1 MGFFDSLD
9 GNVDEIMENLNYL
22 KKKIVS
28 ESQEIKKTARL
39 KYEILN
45 EERKLSELFEA
56 LGRHEYSLLKGLQSE
71 LDVDETLREIERHS
85 ARISSLKMSL
95 DVKDSS
101 GLIFTSDSESK
112 LDKNLGEEDFSGL
125 YIEKDFFGKANNSN
139 NDEGSIIFIEED
151 EDESR

>member
-9 GNVDEIMENLNYL
+9 GNVNEIMENLNYL

-56 LGRHEYSLLKGLQSE
+56 LGRHEYNILKEIKSD
-71 LDVDETLREIERHS
+71 LDVDETLREIERHK
-85 ARISSLKMSL
+85 ARLSSLKMGL
-95 DVKDSS
+95 DAIDSS
-101 GLIFTSDSESK
+101 GTIFKSDSK
-112 LDKNLGEEDFSGL
+112 KDLDKNFQKNDFSGL
-125 YIEKDFFGKANNSN
+125 YVEKDIEENNLER
-139 NDEGSIIFIEED
+139 DEGSIIFIEED
-151 EDESR
+151 EDENR

>member
-9 GNVDEIMENLNYL
+9 GNVNEIMENLNYL

-45 EERKLSELFEA
+45 EDRKLSELFEA
-56 LGRHEYSLLKGLQSE
+56 LGRHEYNILKEIKSD

-85 ARISSLKMSL
+85 ARLSSLKMGL
-95 DVKDSS
+95 DAIDSS
-101 GLIFTSDSESK
+101 GTIFKSDSK
-112 LDKNLGEEDFSGL
+112 KDLDKNFQKSDFSGL
-125 YIEKDFFGKANNSN
+125 YVEKDIEENNLER
-139 NDEGSIIFIEED
+139 DEGSIIFIEED
-151 EDESR
+151 EDENR

>member
-9 GNVDEIMENLNYL
+9 GNVNEIMENLNYL

-56 LGRHEYSLLKGLQSE
+56 LGRHEYSLLKEIESD
-71 LDVDETLREIERHS
+71 LDVDETLREIERHKS
-85 ARISSLKMSL
+85 RLSSLKMGL
-95 DVKDSS
+95 DASDSS
-101 GLIFTSDSESK
+101 GTIFKSDSK
-112 LDKNLGEEDFSGL
+112 KDLDKNFQKSDFSGL
-125 YIEKDFFGKANNSN
+125 YVEKDIEENNLER
-139 NDEGSIIFIEED
+139 DEGSIIFIEED

>member
-9 GNVDEIMENLNYL
+9 GNVNEIMENLNYL

-56 LGRHEYSLLKGLQSE
+56 LGRHEYNILKE
-71 LDVDETLREIERHS
+71 IKTDLDVDETLREIERHK
-85 ARISSLKMSL
+85 ARFSSLKMGL
-95 DVKDSS
+95 DAIDNS
-101 GLIFTSDSESK
+101 GTIFKSDSK
-112 LDKNLGEEDFSGL
+112 KDLDKNFQKSDFSGL
-125 YIEKDFFGKANNSN
+125 YVEKDIEENNLER
-139 NDEGSIIFIEED
+139 DEGSIIFIEED
-151 EDESR
+151 EDENR

>member
-28 ESQEIKKTARL
+28 ESQEIKKMARL

-56 LGRHEYSLLKGLQSE
+56 LGRHEYSLLKGIQSE

-85 ARISSLKMSL
+85 ARISSLKMGL
-95 DVKDSS
+95 DTKDSS
-101 GLIFTSDSESK
+101 SLIFTSDSK
-112 LDKNLGEEDFSGL
+112 KDLDKNLGEDDFSGL
-125 YIEKDFFGKANNSN
+125 FMEKASGKENNLKK
-139 NDEGSIIFIEED
+139 DEGSIIFIEED
-151 EDESR
+151 EDESK

>member
-28 ESQEIKKTARL
+28 ESQEIKKMARL

-56 LGRHEYSLLKGLQSE
+56 LGRHEYSLLKGIKSE

-85 ARISSLKMSL
+85 ARISSLKMGL
-95 DVKDSS
+95 DTKDSS
-101 GLIFTSDSESK
+101 SLIFTSDSK
-112 LDKNLGEEDFSGL
+112 KDLDKNLAEDDFSGL
-125 YIEKDFFGKANNSN
+125 FMEKASGKENNLKK
-139 NDEGSIIFIEED
+139 DEGSIIFIEED
-151 EDESR
+151 EDESK

>member
-28 ESQEIKKTARL
+28 ESQEIKKMARL

-56 LGRHEYSLLKGLQSE
+56 LGRHEYSLLKGIQSD

-85 ARISSLKMSL
+85 ARISSLKMGL
-95 DVKDSS
+95 DTKDSS
-101 GLIFTSDSESK
+101 SLIFTSDSK
-112 LDKNLGEEDFSGL
+112 KDLDKNLGEDDFSSL
-125 YIEKDFFGKANNSN
+125 FMEKASGRENNLKK
-139 NDEGSIIFIEED
+139 DEDSIIFIEE
-151 EDESR
+151 EEYESK

>member
-9 GNVDEIMENLNYL
+9 GNVNEIMENLNYL

-56 LGRHEYSLLKGLQSE
+56 LGRHEYNILKEIKSD
-71 LDVDETLREIERHS
+71 LDVDETLREIERHK
-85 ARISSLKMSL
+85 ARLSSLKMGL
-95 DVKDSS
+95 DSIDSS
-101 GLIFTSDSESK
+101 GTIFKSDSK
-112 LDKNLGEEDFSGL
+112 KDLDKNFQKSDFSEL
-125 YIEKDFFGKANNSN
+125 YVEKDIEENNLER
-139 NDEGSIIFIEED
+139 DEGSIIFIEED
-151 EDESR
+151 EDENR

>member
-56 LGRHEYSLLKGLQSE
+56 LGRHEYSLLKGNQSE

-85 ARISSLKMSL
+85 ARISSLKMGL
-95 DVKDSS
+95 DAIDSS
-101 GLIFTSDSESK
+101 GTIFKSDSK
-112 LDKNLGEEDFSGL
+112 KDLDKNFQKSDFSGL
-125 YIEKDFFGKANNSN
+125 YVEKDIEENNLER
-139 NDEGSIIFIEED
+139 DEGSIIFIEED

>member
-28 ESQEIKKTARL
+28 ESQEIKKMARL

-56 LGRHEYSLLKGLQSE
+56 LGRHEYSLLKGIQSD

-85 ARISSLKMSL
+85 ARISSLKMGL
-95 DVKDSS
+95 DTKDSS
-101 GLIFTSDSESK
+101 SLIFTSDSK
-112 LDKNLGEEDFSGL
+112 KDLDKNLDEDDFSGL
-125 YIEKDFFGKANNSN
+125 FMEKASGKENNLKK
-139 NDEGSIIFIEED
+139 DEGSIIFIEED
-151 EDESR
+151 EDESK

>member
-28 ESQEIKKTARL
+28 ESQEIKKMARL

-56 LGRHEYSLLKGLQSE
+56 LGRHEYSLLKGIQSD

-85 ARISSLKMSL
+85 ARISSLKMGL
-95 DVKDSS
+95 DTKDSS
-101 GLIFTSDSESK
+101 SLIFTSDSK
-112 LDKNLGEEDFSGL
+112 KDLDKNLGEDDFSGL
-125 YIEKDFFGKANNSN
+125 FMEKASGKENNLKK
-139 NDEGSIIFIEED
+139 DEGSIIFIEED
-151 EDESR
+151 EDESK

>member
-9 GNVDEIMENLNYL
+9 GNVNEIMENLNYL

-56 LGRHEYSLLKGLQSE
+56 LGRHEYNILKEIKSD
-71 LDVDETLREIERHS
+71 LDVDETLREIERHK
-85 ARISSLKMSL
+85 ARLSSLKMGL
-95 DVKDSS
+95 DAIDSS
-101 GLIFTSDSESK
+101 GTFFKSDSK
-112 LDKNLGEEDFSGL
+112 KDLDKNFQKSDFSGL
-125 YIEKDFFGKANNSN
+125 YVEKDIEENNLER
-139 NDEGSIIFIEED
+139 DEGSIIFIEED
-151 EDESR
+151 EDENR

>member
-45 EERKLSELFEA
+45 EERKLSELFEG
-56 LGRHEYSLLKGLQSE
+56 LGRHEYSLLKGS
-71 LDVDETLREIERHS
+71 VR
-85 ARISSLKMSL
+85 A
-95 DVKDSS
+95 
-101 GLIFTSDSESK
+101 
-112 LDKNLGEEDFSGL
+112 
-125 YIEKDFFGKANNSN
+125 
-139 NDEGSIIFIEED
+139 
-151 EDESR
+151 